1 MASGS
6 NANFDFAVGSTQ
18 RGINRLSCGNLM
30 NLIFL
35 MPGIETEVFLGCT
48 EITWNGVFH
57 EIMNTTSQQCIQT
70 N

>member
-1 MASGS
+1 MMASGS

-35 MPGIETEVFLGCT
+35 MPGIETEVFWVAQKLLGM
-48 EITWNGVFH
+48 GYS
-57 EIMNTTSQQCIQT
+57 MK
-70 N
+70 